1 MPIAKIESLDF
12 EGHGVARVDGK
23 TIFIDGAL
31 PFETVTYSSYR
42 KKPNFENAQAT
53 EIHTESFMRTEPACP
68 HFGVCG
74 GCSIQHMEFSAQ
86 VAAKQRVLED
96 NLQRI
101 GNVKAEAM
109 LPAIYG
115 PEWGYRHRAR
125 LSARNVAKKGTV
137 LVGFH
142 EKRSSFIAD
151 MTECKVMP
159 ASISEQLPHLRKLV
173 GQLSIFDRMPQIELA
188 MGENVTVL
196 VFRNMEAINAAD
208 EKLFKEYA
216 DRWNVQIWLQPK
228 GPDTAYPLYPLDA
241 PALTYVLPEFGIE
254 MPFKPTEFTQV
265 NHAVNRVMVERAIKM
280 LDPQPGEVIADMFC
294 GLGNFTLP
302 IARRGAKVLGMEGS
316 KQLVE
321 RAFEGARH
329 NKLDHMTDFAVANLF
344 EMTEE
349 WLDRLGRF
357 DKMLI
362 DPPRD
367 GAIDLV
373 KAISAEHGPK
383 RIVYVSCSPSTLARD
398 ANVLVNV
405 KGYTLKSA
413 GVINMFPHTAHV
425 ESIAWFEKTGPGLT
439 KAEVAEMEAA
449 ELALREAVKAE
460 QKAAAAAA
468 TQAKAAKEAAL
479 QAERD
484 AKRAEKQVEKEA
496 RRARYLAEQAAAG
509 NPVDDTGA

>member
-1 MPIAKIESLDF
+1 MPQARIESLDH
-12 EGHGVARVDGK
+12 EGHGVAHVEGK

-31 PFETVTYSSYR
+31 PFETVTYNSYR
-42 KKPNFENAQAT
+42 KKPAFENAQALQ
-53 EIHTESFMRTEPACP
+53 IHNESFMRTKPQCP

-74 GCSIQHMEFSAQ
+74 GCSLQHMEFTAQ

-101 GNVKAEAM
+101 GSVKPETL

-115 PEWGYRHRAR
+115 PQWGYRHRAR
-125 LSARNVAKKGTV
+125 LSVRYVAKKGGV

-151 MTECKVMP
+151 MTECHVLPKSM
-159 ASISEQLPHLRKLV
+159 SDQLVPLRELV
-173 GQLSIFDRMPQIELA
+173 GKLSIVDRMPQIELA
-188 MGENVTVL
+188 IGENITVL
-196 VFRNMEAINAAD
+196 VFRNMEAINEQD
-208 EKLFKEYA
+208 EAHFRAYA
-216 DRWNVQIWLQPK
+216 DQWGVQIWLQPK

-241 PALTYVLPEFGIE
+241 PALTYQMPEFGIT

-265 NHAVNRVMVERAIKM
+265 NHAVNRVMVERAIRL

-302 IARRGAKVLGMEGS
+302 IARRGAKVLGMEGLQ
-316 KQLVE
+316 QLVD

-329 NKLDHMTDFAVANLF
+329 NQLEHLTDFKVANLF

-349 WLDRLGRF
+349 WLDKLGHF

-367 GAIDLV
+367 GAMELV
-373 KAISAEHGPK
+373 KSISAEHGPK

-398 ANVLVNV
+398 ANILVND
-405 KGYTLKSA
+405 KGYTLKSS
-413 GVINMFPHTAHV
+413 GIVNMFPHTGHV
-425 ESIAWFEKTGPGLT
+425 ESMALFEK
-439 KAEVAEMEAA
+439 
-449 ELALREAVKAE
+449 
-460 QKAAAAAA
+460 
-468 TQAKAAKEAAL
+468 
-479 QAERD
+479 D
-484 AKRAEKQVEKEA
+484 
-496 RRARYLAEQAAAG
+496 
-509 NPVDDTGA
+509 

>member
-1 MPIAKIESLDF
+1 MPQARIESLDH
-12 EGHGVARVDGK
+12 EGHGVAHVEGK

-31 PFETVTYSSYR
+31 PFETVTYNSYR
-42 KKPNFENAQAT
+42 KKPAFENAQALQ
-53 EIHTESFMRTEPACP
+53 IHNESFMRTKPQCP

-74 GCSIQHMEFSAQ
+74 GCSLQHMEFTAQ

-101 GNVKAEAM
+101 GSVKPETL

-115 PEWGYRHRAR
+115 PQWGYRHRAR
-125 LSARNVAKKGTV
+125 LSVRYVAKKGGV

-151 MTECKVMP
+151 MTECHVLPKSM
-159 ASISEQLPHLRKLV
+159 SDQLVPLRELV
-173 GQLSIFDRMPQIELA
+173 GKLSIVDRMPQIELA
-188 MGENVTVL
+188 IGENITVL
-196 VFRNMEAINAAD
+196 VFRNMEAINEQD
-208 EKLFKEYA
+208 EAHFKAYA
-216 DRWNVQIWLQPK
+216 DQWGVQIWLQPK

-241 PALTYVLPEFGIE
+241 PPLTYQMPEFGIT

-265 NHAVNRVMVERAIKM
+265 NHAVNRVMVERAIRL

-302 IARRGAKVLGMEGS
+302 IARRGAKVLGMEGLQ
-316 KQLVE
+316 QLVD

-329 NKLDHMTDFAVANLF
+329 NQLEHLTDFKVANLF

-349 WLDRLGRF
+349 WLDKLGHF

-367 GAIDLV
+367 GAMELV
-373 KAISAEHGPK
+373 KSISAEHGPK

-398 ANVLVNV
+398 ANILVND
-405 KGYTLKSA
+405 KGYTLKSS
-413 GVINMFPHTAHV
+413 GIVNMFPHTGHV
-425 ESIAWFEKTGPGLT
+425 ESMALFEK
-439 KAEVAEMEAA
+439 
-449 ELALREAVKAE
+449 
-460 QKAAAAAA
+460 
-468 TQAKAAKEAAL
+468 
-479 QAERD
+479 D
-484 AKRAEKQVEKEA
+484 
-496 RRARYLAEQAAAG
+496 
-509 NPVDDTGA
+509 